1 MRVNL
6 SEFKKEINREI
17 FSCALGCV
25 VCVPIASDQLLGRT
39 QTQKEQ
45 IKQCA
50 DRGPMPGIGLHS
62 LQRLARNCFR
72 GCAFRTEGSGNTAV
86 GH

>member
-62 LQRLARNCFR
+62 LQRLA
-72 GCAFRTEGSGNTAV
+72 
-86 GH
+86 